1 MTGPQHATYTCL
13 DFRRDKLARPRELPA
28 EADLHLA
35 DCPQCQAWARR
46 ADAIEARITD
56 TLNVPVPDGLAD
68 RVLLRTRTH
77 RRPPWPWMALA
88 ASLMVALALS
98 VLQYHERLGAQ
109 PGLSLAQAALEHA
122 REEPIERELHRVS
135 DLGQFPTVLA
145 NFGGKIEAPL
155 APVRYLH
162 LCPIKGHGMGWHVVY
177 ATPHG
182 DVTLLLVPAKADGPE
197 VETLEVEGMQVRV
210 QRAGKGYFAI
220 IAHDKASLDA
230 AARDM
235 QSKVRWL

>member
-1 MTGPQHATYTCL
+1 MSSPHPAPYNCL

-28 EADLHLA
+28 EAADHLA
-35 DCPQCQAWARR
+35 GCAACQAWARR
-46 ADAIEARITD
+46 ADAIEARIAD
-56 TLNVPVPDGLAD
+56 TLAVPVPEGLAE

-77 RRPPWPWMALA
+77 RRPPWQWMALA

-98 VLQYHERLGAQ
+98 VIQYHDRFAEEASI
-109 PGLSLAQAALEHA
+109 SLAEAALQHA

-145 NFGGKIEAPL
+145 NFGGQIESPL

-182 DVTLLLVPAKADGPE
+182 DVTLLLVPAKPDGPA
-197 VETLEVEGMQVRV
+197 VETLEVDGLQVRV
-210 QRAGKGYFAI
+210 QRAGKGYYAI
-220 IAHDKASLDA
+220 IAHDRASLDA